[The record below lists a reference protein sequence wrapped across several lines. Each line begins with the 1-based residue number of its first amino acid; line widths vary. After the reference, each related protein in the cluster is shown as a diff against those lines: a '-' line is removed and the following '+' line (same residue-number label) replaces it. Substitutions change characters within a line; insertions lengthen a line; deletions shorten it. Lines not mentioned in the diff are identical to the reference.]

1 MTLFL
6 QFNTQKNMINPT
18 DQLLLDKKGISSN
31 KIQEQLLSFAKGF
44 PFLTIV
50 SPVEP
55 GNGILCL
62 GDKRVDEYLGVWNDY
77 LQSNASILKFV
88 PASGAASRMFKDLFE
103 FLDGK
108 SNEPEKAA
116 ERKFFD
122 EINQFAFA
130 ELLDKTCKANTGKGI
145 QDLIQNKQYNT
156 VVEQLLLE
164 TGLNYGS
171 LPKGLL
177 LFHSYLA
184 HTSSRFLDNLN
195 RALSTMLLGLL
206 VFYGANE
213 LIFRVCNVLFN
224 SRTNLNDMTIA
235 AQVASAPRM
244 TALIVVLL
252 APFVEE
258 VLFRGLVFGC
268 LKEKSRIFAYILS
281 CALFAFLHV
290 WTAAVSN
297 WDLGYLI
304 LMLQYLVPGLVFAWA
319 YEHSGTLWTSIL
331 LHMLVNALSLFTIA
345 S

>member
-1 MTLFL
+1 MAKKKTASGGMNRTERVAGTIFFLVYLLVMPLLATRIFDLLEVVLDTTINDSLRNVLYYYTLF
-6 QFNTQKNMINPT
+6 
-18 DQLLLDKKGISSN
+18 
-31 KIQEQLLSFAKGF
+31 A
-44 PFLTIV
+44 V
-50 SPVEP
+50 
-55 GNGILCL
+55 
-62 GDKRVDEYLGVWNDY
+62 
-77 LQSNASILKFV
+77 
-88 PASGAASRMFKDLFE
+88 
-103 FLDGK
+103 
-108 SNEPEKAA
+108 
-116 ERKFFD
+116 
-122 EINQFAFA
+122 
-130 ELLDKTCKANTGKGI
+130 
-145 QDLIQNKQYNT
+145 T
-156 VVEQLLLE
+156 V
-164 TGLNYGS
+164 
-171 LPKGLL
+171 L

-184 HTSSRFLDNLN
+184 HTSGRFLDNLN
-195 RALSTMLLGLL
+195 RSLSTLLLGLL

-213 LIFRVCNVLFN
+213 LIFRVCN
-224 SRTNLNDMTIA
+224 
-235 AQVASAPRM
+235 VASAPRM

-290 WTAAVSN
+290 WTAALSN

>member
-1 MTLFL
+1 MAKKKTASGGMNRTERVAGTIFFLVYLLVMPLLATRIFDLLEVVLDTTINDSLRNVLYYYTLF
-6 QFNTQKNMINPT
+6 
-18 DQLLLDKKGISSN
+18 
-31 KIQEQLLSFAKGF
+31 A
-44 PFLTIV
+44 V
-50 SPVEP
+50 
-55 GNGILCL
+55 
-62 GDKRVDEYLGVWNDY
+62 
-77 LQSNASILKFV
+77 
-88 PASGAASRMFKDLFE
+88 
-103 FLDGK
+103 
-108 SNEPEKAA
+108 
-116 ERKFFD
+116 
-122 EINQFAFA
+122 
-130 ELLDKTCKANTGKGI
+130 
-145 QDLIQNKQYNT
+145 T
-156 VVEQLLLE
+156 V
-164 TGLNYGS
+164 
-171 LPKGLL
+171 L

-195 RALSTMLLGLL
+195 RALSTM
-206 VFYGANE
+206 
-213 LIFRVCNVLFN
+213 
-224 SRTNLNDMTIA
+224 A